1 MVTYSWILP
10 IKNEALSLPQL
21 IKEITQVMKGCSFE
35 IVAVN
40 DASIDNTQT
49 TLKSLTSQIPQLKI
63 INFDSYHGKWAAL
76 SAGFATS
83 KGRIII
89 TLDSDLQ
96 DDPFEV
102 NKLLNKLTQGYDLV
116 SGWRKVRYDS
126 SYKIIISRLGN
137 WLASTLSGQNFKDL
151 NSPFKVYKR
160 SVLENLPN
168 TGSMLR
174 FTMLFAQKLGY
185 KISEIPISH
194 RPRIYGKSKFGLVK
208 YIRIL
213 YDLTLILLLFSGS
226 GRVVKSKGNL

>member
-1 MVTYSWILP
+1 MAKVDFSIISP
-10 IKNEALSLPQL
+10 IKNESLSLSQL
-21 IKEITQVMKGCSFE
+21 ILEITRTFKAKNYE
-35 IVAVN
+35 IIMVN
-40 DASIDNTQT
+40 DASNDNTAQVLK
-49 TLKSLTSQIPQLKI
+49 TLTRKLSQIKI
-63 INFDSYHGKWAAL
+63 INLKSHQGKWAAL
-76 SAGFATS
+76 SAGFKAS
-83 KGRIII
+83 KGQIII

-96 DDPFEV
+96 DNPFEV

-116 SGWRKVRYDS
+116 SGWRKIRFDPL
-126 SYKIIISRLGN
+126 YKVLISRLGN
-137 WLASTLSGQNFKDL
+137 LLASSLTGHKFRDL

-160 SVLENLPN
+160 PVLENLPN

-213 YDLTLILLLFSGS
+213 YDLILILLLFSGS
-226 GRVVKSKGNL
+226 GRIKKL